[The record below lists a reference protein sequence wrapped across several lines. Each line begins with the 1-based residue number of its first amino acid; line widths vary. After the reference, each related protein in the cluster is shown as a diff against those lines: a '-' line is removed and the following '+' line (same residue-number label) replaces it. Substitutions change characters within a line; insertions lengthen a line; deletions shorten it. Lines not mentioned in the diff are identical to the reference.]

1 MNWIDEGFLISKNRY
16 SENSLIAE
24 IFTKNRGKMSGI
36 IFGGTSKKIKN
47 YLQIG
52 NRLHVNYSSKSDNR
66 IGYFKIEILNA
77 YSPLYFDHKQKLSCI
92 TSATNLIKILT
103 ADSQSNIKVYQIIEN
118 LFLILNDKNWLKKYI
133 FWELDLL
140 KVLGYDLELESLVE
154 KDTIK
159 NKTVYYASSSTEKK
173 YVPNFLIDKEMD
185 ESDLK
190 TLLHGLKLVGD
201 YLDKTILKPNNLNY
215 PNSRLLFINSICIV
229 TNNSICSSSFKSY

>member
-24 IFTKNRGKMSGI
+24 IFTKNRGKISGI

-52 NRLHVNYSSKSDNR
+52 NRLHINYSSKSENR
-66 IGYFKIEILNA
+66 IGYFKVEILNA

-103 ADSQSNIKVYQIIEN
+103 ADSQSNIKVYQLIEN
-118 LFLILNDKNWLKKYI
+118 LFFILDSKDWLKKYI

-154 KDTIK
+154 KDTIE

-173 YVPNFLIDKEMD
+173 YVPNFLIDKDIEV
-185 ESDLK
+185 SDLK
-190 TLLHGLKLVGD
+190 TLLNGLKLVGD

-215 PNSRLLFINSICIV
+215 PNSRLLFINSL
-229 TNNSICSSSFKSY
+229 K

>member
-24 IFTKNRGKMSGI
+24 IYTKDRGKISGI

-52 NRLHVNYSSKSDNR
+52 NRLHVNYNSKSDNR
-66 IGYFKIEILNA
+66 IGYFKAEILNA

-103 ADSQSNIKVYQIIEN
+103 ADSQSNIKVYLLIEN
-118 LFLILNDKNWLKKYI
+118 LFVILNNKDWLKKYI

-154 KDTIK
+154 KDTIE

-173 YVPNFLIDKEMD
+173 YVPNFLIDKDIEV
-185 ESDLK
+185 SDLK
-190 TLLHGLKLVGD
+190 TLLNGLKLVGD

-215 PNSRLLFINSICIV
+215 PSSRLLFINSL
-229 TNNSICSSSFKSY
+229 K

>member
-24 IFTKNRGKMSGI
+24 IYTKDRGKISGI

-66 IGYFKIEILNA
+66 IGYFKVEILNA

-103 ADSQSNIKVYQIIEN
+103 ADSQSNIKVYHLIEN
-118 LFLILNDKNWLKKYI
+118 LFFILNNKDWLKKYI

-154 KDTIK
+154 KDIIE

-173 YVPNFLIDKEMD
+173 YVPNFLIDKDIEVN
-185 ESDLK
+185 DLK
-190 TLLHGLKLVGD
+190 TLLNGLKLVGD
-201 YLDKTILKPNNLNY
+201 YLDKTILKPNNINY
-215 PNSRLLFINSICIV
+215 PNSRLLFINSL
-229 TNNSICSSSFKSY
+229 K